1 LANFL
6 VIVVHIE
13 VDGEVEV
20 VHNLEVEAEVEDV
33 TEMDRQETGWMMVV
47 LQDEEEEE

>member
-1 LANFL
+1 LL
-6 VIVVHIE
+6 VVVVLIE

-20 VHNLEVEAEVEDV
+20 VHHLEEEVEVEDLI
-33 TEMDRQETGWMMVV
+33 EMARQETGWMMVG